1 MGMVLSMR
9 GIRPE
14 LEQWQLDAR
23 DLHRRM
29 ILAPTPG
36 ERELWHAIWL
46 SAQGWMASATAEA
59 PGRDPHTIGR
69 WATAFS
75 EGGPAAL
82 IFEQSAGS
90 PRAGS
95 GAAGGTE
102 GDGAGVARQVWHRL
116 GQLELESHL

>member
-1 MGMVLSMR
+1 MGMVMSMR
-9 GIRPE
+9 GITPE
-14 LEQWQLDAR
+14 LERWQLDVDGVR
-23 DLHRRM
+23 SRM
-29 ILAPTPG
+29 YLAPTPR
-36 ERELWHAIWL
+36 ERTVAR
-46 SAQGWMASATAEA
+46 SVA
-59 PGRDPHTIGR
+59 PVPGHDRLGHRRGTGGRDVHTIGR

-82 IFEQSAGS
+82 IFEQSDGS

-102 GDGAGVARQVWHRL
+102 GDIAGVARQVWHRL

>member
-1 MGMVLSMR
+1 MGVR
-9 GIRPE
+9 EIDQF
-14 LEQWQLDAR
+14 LEQWQLDVR

-46 SAQGWMASATAEA
+46 SAQGMTASATADA
-59 PGRDPHTIGR
+59 LGRDPHTIGR

-82 IFEQSAGS
+82 IFEQSDGS